1 LEQLQQLQSVGINVP
16 TMQKGAYYSEQ
27 QVLDAYEKL
36 EPKFAEKMQRYK
48 KGEIRDPTSYAF
60 TNVKTIIERLR
71 NEMGL
76 NPLVMRMHD
85 GGLRVLTDAEAVT
98 YLNNQANAGIKKHKT
113 KTEQL
118 FTHVDAAQLDE
129 KSSKQLE
136 AHQRRHAFIAASAQ
150 GARTQALKMQRK
162 GVQLPKP

>member
-1 LEQLQQLQSVGINVP
+1 
-16 TMQKGAYYSEQ
+16 MQKGAYYSEQ
-27 QVLDAYEKL
+27 QVLDAYQKL
-36 EPKFAEKMQRYK
+36 EPRFAEKMQRYQR
-48 KGEIRDPTSYAF
+48 GEIRDPTSYAF

-71 NEMGL
+71 VEMGL

-150 GARTQALKMQRK
+150 GARTKSLKLARCFDD
-162 GVQLPKP
+162 PF